1 MELLPTPLPESSKD
15 LAGGDTN
22 SGEGGGRGEGWG
34 MRSGDRGIS
43 AVGGVEGG
51 GGGGGGEARK
61 VGSGDGGVKLAEGGG
76 AGGQDVGVGG
86 DTSCTGIQE
95 LPSAQEEDERA
106 SARSRVRER
115 RKAKCSISTTN
126 MPTLVDAAK
135 EVDALVYEAVVNA
148 SVEGGMD
155 RGGKGE
161 SSEHQDTIDHIL
173 RGLNIDSEVAQ
184 HNGLHTHTFIEGLQ
198 VDPCQ
203 RSRDGDGGAG
213 AGEGDGVGGG
223 GRSLIFEKGE
233 SVDEEEAEFV
243 AVGEF
248 VGEEGEFV
256 PGVLVVESGGE
267 DVGAGGGAEH
277 RTPLRQ
283 KNLKSP
289 LNCDFM

>member
-1 MELLPTPLPESSKD
+1 
-15 LAGGDTN
+15 
-22 SGEGGGRGEGWG
+22 
-34 MRSGDRGIS
+34 
-43 AVGGVEGG
+43 
-51 GGGGGGEARK
+51 
-61 VGSGDGGVKLAEGGG
+61 
-76 AGGQDVGVGG
+76 
-86 DTSCTGIQE
+86 
-95 LPSAQEEDERA
+95 
-106 SARSRVRER
+106 
-115 RKAKCSISTTN
+115 

-148 SVEGGMD
+148 SVDGGMD

-184 HNGLHTHTFIEGLQ
+184 HNGSRTHTFIEGLQ

-203 RSRDGDGGAG
+203 RSSDGHGGAG
-213 AGEGDGVGGG
+213 AGEGEGVGGE
-223 GRSLIFEKGE
+223 GRSLIFENGE
-233 SVDEEEAEFV
+233 SVDEEEEAEFV

-256 PGVLVVESGGE
+256 PDVLVVEIGGE

-289 LNCDFM
+289 LNCEFK